1 MLKVIKNIKKHKVNR
16 SVLVKVLKE
25 QNSSII
31 LSKNSDENIEFLLD
45 KAEIPKTL
53 SECGVR
59 RTEKDSFLDFVEQVK
74 GAFDFNPVGFN
85 QDDIKNLLI

>member
-1 MLKVIKNIKKHKVNR
+1 MYGWDTDHDQNLSREEKSQLVI
-16 SVLVKVLKE
+16 E
-25 QNSSII
+25 A
-31 LSKNSDENIEFLLD
+31 IEFLLD

-53 SECGVR
+53 YECGVR

-85 QDDIKNLLI
+85 QDDIENLLI